1 MVLKKDENKNIYTK
15 WLNILFIIMLFT
27 VLYIIS
33 ICNNLNEIN
42 KNQIKFDSEIGFS
55 MLYPS
60 NVSLP
65 IYKKQNLML
74 YFIDKNKN
82 VINIKNVK
90 TNNKENIHYIISKNT
105 ITFLPINRNCDTT
118 VYLDNGQTIHLENL
132 NVDYS
137 NKKLEK
143 KKYIYEISINDNSR
157 SLYMYEL
164 ELNKITNKKLNNQFQ
179 LLGGKYFDKLFHAGC
194 FFFICFLLCIILLS
208 KKHNRRQDKL
218 NYGLNPEQI
227 EFLKHLTHLDKK
239 ERFKA
244 LSNIEFNSN
253 SNNLAEFNDKLDF
266 ELTLFNKMYNEKSKF
281 YKDIFDSNDFGNICF
296 IINNQYDVTY
306 KHKKQKAIIIEQQQ
320 NFDCLMDEIQKISP
334 VQYEKALTINID
346 DFFGEKEMADIPFIE
361 YTDLSDHINNNQKII
376 NELKNIR
383 FDCVF

>member
-1 MVLKKDENKNIYTK
+1 MIMVLKKDENKNIYTK

-33 ICNNLNEIN
+33 ICNNVNEIN

-55 MLYPS
+55 ILYPS
-60 NVSLP
+60 NVPLP
-65 IYKKQNLML
+65 IYKKENLML

-90 TNNKENIHYIISKNT
+90 TNNKENIHYILSKNT
-105 ITFLPINRNCDTT
+105 ITFLPINRSYDTT
-118 VYLDNGQTIHLENL
+118 VYLDNGQTIHLTNININRKFE
-132 NVDYS
+132 
-137 NKKLEK
+137 E

-157 SLYMYEL
+157 FLYMYEL

-179 LLGGKYFDKLFHAGC
+179 LLESKYLDKLFHTAV

-218 NYGLNPEQI
+218 NYGLNTEQI
-227 EFLKHLTHLDKK
+227 EFLKHLTYLDKN

-244 LSNIEFNSN
+244 LSNIEFNSR
-253 SNNLAEFNDKLDF
+253 NLKEFSEKLDF
-266 ELTLFNKMYNEKSKF
+266 ELTLFNKVYNEKSKF

-306 KHKKQKAIIIEQQQ
+306 KHKKQADIILEQQQ
-320 NFDCLMDEIQKISP
+320 NFDCLMDEIKNVSP
-334 VQYEKALTINID
+334 VQYEKSLTINID
-346 DFFGEKEMADIPFIE
+346 EFFGEKEMVDIPFIQ

-383 FDCVF
+383 FDCVFQ